1 MSDKQKLNLNLTTP
15 FEDTEIVSTSW
26 ESEHPRPQLRRD
38 SFISLVGE
46 WQLSVVDSNG
56 EESPLGNIRVPF
68 PPESRIS
75 GIGRLL
81 GKGEKYVYR
90 KTFDH
95 IKKSNGGRTILHFDA
110 VDQIADVSVNGHAFP
125 SHVGGYLPFE
135 FDVTNHLVEGE
146 NTIEVTVTDEIDRDL
161 GWGKQTQ
168 KRGGMWYTPTS
179 GIWKSVWLEN
189 VPESYIKGLKIT
201 PTTQSVTVEVTG
213 GEQNKI
219 LTYTDGDEVKK
230 IAFVGNTV
238 TLTPDNVR
246 LWSPED
252 PYLYEF
258 TLESGDDKIY
268 SYFALRTVSIER
280 VGDYSYIALNG
291 KPYFCHGLLDQ
302 GYYSDGIYTP
312 ASPDGLIYDVKKMKE
327 LGFNM
332 LRKHIKIEHEL
343 FYYYCDKYGMLVFQD
358 MVNSGNYSFL
368 VDTALPTIGL
378 KRGITHKAT
387 PRRRENF
394 REDTRQTISLLYNH
408 PSVVYYTVFNEG
420 WGQFDADK
428 NYMFARSLDP
438 TRIYDATSGWFHEK
452 LSDVQSEHIYFRP
465 LSMRS
470 RPDRPLVLS
479 EFGGYSCSVDG
490 HVFNLEKSY
499 GYSTCDGV
507 EAFEEAFFK
516 LYREQVI
523 PQMDNG
529 LCATV
534 YTQVSDVEDEINGL
548 VTYDRRVVKVNT
560 EKMRALAD
568 ELRAQFE
575 QNLDKN

>member
-1 MSDKQKLNLNLTTP
+1 MVTKL
-15 FEDTEIVSTSW
+15 D
-26 ESEHPRPQLRRD
+26 
-38 SFISLVGE
+38 
-46 WQLSVVDSNG
+46 
-56 EESPLGNIRVPF
+56 
-68 PPESRIS
+68 
-75 GIGRLL
+75 
-81 GKGEKYVYR
+81 
-90 KTFDH
+90 
-95 IKKSNGGRTILHFDA
+95 
-110 VDQIADVSVNGHAFP
+110 
-125 SHVGGYLPFE
+125 
-135 FDVTNHLVEGE
+135 
-146 NTIEVTVTDEIDRDL
+146 
-161 GWGKQTQ
+161 
-168 KRGGMWYTPTS
+168 
-179 GIWKSVWLEN
+179 
-189 VPESYIKGLKIT
+189 
-201 PTTQSVTVEVTG
+201 
-213 GEQNKI
+213 
-219 LTYTDGDEVKK
+219 
-230 IAFVGNTV
+230 
-238 TLTPDNVR
+238 
-246 LWSPED
+246 
-252 PYLYEF
+252 
-258 TLESGDDKIY
+258 
-268 SYFALRTVSIER
+268 
-280 VGDYSYIALNG
+280 
-291 KPYFCHGLLDQ
+291 
-302 GYYSDGIYTP
+302 
-312 ASPDGLIYDVKKMKE
+312 
-327 LGFNM
+327 
-332 LRKHIKIEHEL
+332 
-343 FYYYCDKYGMLVFQD
+343 MLVFQD

-387 PRRRENF
+387 PRRRESF
-394 REDTRQTISLLYNH
+394 KEDTRQTVSLLYNH

-428 NYMFARSLDP
+428 NYMFSRSLDP

-465 LSMRS
+465 LSMKS